1 MEVDDFNT
9 KTSLFLSWLSNMGV
23 SMSPKI
29 ALVDLRSSGRGRA
42 VGEFLIQV
50 LTGNIWAVLLKCPF
64 IFRGVIYLSCQVH
77 HEPKM

>member
-50 LTGNIWAVLLKCPF
+50 LT
-64 IFRGVIYLSCQVH
+64 
-77 HEPKM
+77 

>member
-1 MEVDDFNT
+1 MEVDDFHT

-29 ALVDLRSSGRGRA
+29 ALVDLGSSGRGRA

-50 LTGNIWAVLLKCPF
+50 LAGNIWAVLLECPF
-64 IFRGVIYLSCQVH
+64 LLFGVIYLSCQVH